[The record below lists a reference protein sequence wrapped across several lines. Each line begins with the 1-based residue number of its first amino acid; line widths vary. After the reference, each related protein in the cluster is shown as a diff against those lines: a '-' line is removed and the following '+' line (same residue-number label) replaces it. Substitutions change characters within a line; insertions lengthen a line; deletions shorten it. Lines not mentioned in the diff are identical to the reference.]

1 MLMVG
6 SIALMLLGAAASP
19 TPCDALASVKLDKAT
34 ITSSVLVPEGPVPT
48 PTPARSARGRG
59 AGGGGRGDAAAGR
72 GRGAADAGGRQAAAG
87 PRGGGAPAA
96 PRTIPEHCRVQL
108 VLKPSSDSLINME
121 LWLPPAEK

>member
-48 PTPARSARGRG
+48 PTPARSGRGRG
-59 AGGGGRGDAAAGR
+59 AGGGGRGGGTWSRCRGRRRTSGR
-72 GRGAADAGGRQAAAG
+72 GRPAWKWRAAG
-87 PRGGGAPAA
+87 ATDHPGALPCPARA
-96 PRTIPEHCRVQL
+96 QAIV
-108 VLKPSSDSLINME
+108 
-121 LWLPPAEK
+121 